1 MRRPSNSCGWCPIW
15 DYIYASRPIQRW
27 SNIILI
33 RNGGNIRVISSSSS
47 WYTWVLTNMFTQ
59 TKSLPLKIFRFRNKR
74 PPTPPLQTLISPLLS
89 SVNYWFT
96 SFRGKSSRTPMWTGE
111 GGVWVQ
117 ISVFYIDIFLGQ
129 LHWHFTSNTSK
140 NWWFVISRRRAS
152 THLKTWGYWADS
164 IDTINTHVSE
174 INFKDLG
181 PPNLSKCNGL

>member
-111 GGVWVQ
+111 GGCESKLVYFILIFFWVN
-117 ISVFYIDIFLGQ
+117 FID
-129 LHWHFTSNTSK
+129 TSLP
-140 NWWFVISRRRAS
+140 
-152 THLKTWGYWADS
+152 THLKTWGHWADS